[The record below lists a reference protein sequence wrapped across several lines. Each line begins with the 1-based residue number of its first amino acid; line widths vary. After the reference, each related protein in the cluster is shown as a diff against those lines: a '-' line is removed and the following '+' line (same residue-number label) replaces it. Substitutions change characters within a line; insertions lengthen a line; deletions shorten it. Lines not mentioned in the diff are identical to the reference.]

1 MKINKE
7 RNLVIP
13 IIRDDGSK
21 VYVHSIPISQ
31 AVFVSFHAVLAKA
44 FSALTDNGINPY
56 AGLSTA
62 KYAIID
68 AAAALDDSERVQSG
82 FIGEIRRIT
91 TVLFAGEHGFEPIML
106 GDAIKRGII
115 DEEETEEVENAICFF
130 ILSMRLFL
138 KSKRPI
144 LVEAIT
150 SLGGYLI
157 TSLQA
162 MEWHASLESST
173 SDTATKETPS
183 SIAC

>member
-150 SLGGYLI
+150 SLGGYLT

-162 MEWHASLESST
+162 MEWHASLENSI
-173 SDTATKETPS
+173 SDTVTRETPS